1 MSFKKID
8 TNLTFADIALSNSRD
23 RNMAIKRMKEINV
36 AVDWKPIQ
44 EILIRNYP
52 VGKSFEGNEAYPPL
66 ILLKCLLLQQWFRI
80 KSDPELETQ
89 INDRDSFQDIP
100 GVPH

>member
-23 RNMAIKRMKEINV
+23 RNMAIKRMKEINA
-36 AVDWKPIQ
+36 AVDWKPIE
-44 EILIRNYP
+44 EILIRSYP

-66 ILLKCLLLQQWFRI
+66 ISAQM
-80 KSDPELETQ
+80 SPSPTM
-89 INDRDSFQDIP
+89 
-100 GVPH
+100 VPHQFRS